1 MIDILQAGHEI
12 SSFPEVLYKRSIM
25 KSFTKLEDKYKKQSS
40 GSVLLKD
47 VLKNSARFTE

>member
-12 SSFPEVLYKRSIM
+12 SSFPEVLYKRGIM
-25 KSFTKLEDKYKKQSS
+25 KSFTKLKDKYKKQSS